1 MLITAKPPRPV
12 LCVSS
17 LALDIFAKKLL
28 SFQKILVYL
37 YRILQRMYR
46 ILQRMQTYL
55 LKFRLETPPRKKE
68 NEQ

>member
-1 MLITAKPPRPV
+1 MLIIAKPPRPV
-12 LCVSS
+12 MCVSS

-37 YRILQRMYR
+37 YRIP
-46 ILQRMQTYL
+46 QRMQTYL
-55 LKFRLETPPRKKE
+55 LKFPLESAPRKGI